1 LMMDSAQDRNAGR
14 QFKPLIEVSLG
25 IDQFSSSWK
34 NCDRV
39 SSYLAHMVC
48 HNRSDP
54 LHFSN
59 LFSSALNELLE
70 TAYRQNSG
78 NGDFICRIFRDGGT
92 DRIELTIPCEPAE
105 IAFYQK
111 SVAAACEP
119 GAVEDYRQ
127 MLFSGGPLDP
137 RIGLLELAVDYDAD
151 ISIAVVDDC
160 TVCLTADLTLEPT
173 DN

>member
-1 LMMDSAQDRNAGR
+1 MGRQLMMDSTPGRDAGR
-14 QFKPLIEVSLG
+14 QFKSLIEVSLG

-34 NCDRV
+34 NWDRV
-39 SSYLAHMVC
+39 SSYLARMVS

-78 NGDFICRIFRDGGT
+78 TGDFICRIFRDGVT

-105 IAFYQK
+105 IAFYRK

-137 RIGLLELAVDYDAD
+137 RIGLLELAVDYAAD
-151 ISIAVVDDC
+151 ISIAVVDYC
-160 TVCLTADLTLEPT
+160 SVRLSAYFTL
-173 DN
+173 